1 VQGSREEE
9 GGGEEAQVKKLN
21 FPLAEYSDDEVA
33 ALQGLSQEGVIQKL
47 RRAGHSAQEECAA
60 NQSSRYTGLALF

>member
-1 VQGSREEE
+1 
-9 GGGEEAQVKKLN
+9 VKTLN

>member
-1 VQGSREEE
+1 
-9 GGGEEAQVKKLN
+9 VKKLN

-47 RRAGHSAQEECAA
+47 RRAGQEECAA